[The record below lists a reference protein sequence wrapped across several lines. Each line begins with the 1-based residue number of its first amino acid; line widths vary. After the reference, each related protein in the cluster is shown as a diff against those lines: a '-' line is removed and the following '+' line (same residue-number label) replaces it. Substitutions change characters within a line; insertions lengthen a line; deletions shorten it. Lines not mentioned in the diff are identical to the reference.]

1 MIKFKSQTLPRDR
14 DRSLITYNL
23 RIRLQRLTYVLTL
36 SNDTTVQVK
45 IESSWT
51 VASFNVKSYL
61 SMRCRKKNCGSYF
74 VNKITEVGKQRQE
87 SSMTCDYT
95 NQKEYL
101 PSKTKEG
108 KKKQLKNRR
117 QIAYENVW
125 QMLIIWELKRKEK
138 CVQEFQ
144 WVDLV
149 DPNGSCQTREQIYF
163 CHIKRKRY
171 INLKIAVWMWV
182 INDLH
187 IWFIRG
193 FWVCWTSFHS
203 LAVLTEMEKQ
213 HISLHKRT
221 FTWRSVFVPFPSF
234 EVENVDSVNKSW
246 NSTFAFER
254 HFVMLLFNF
263 LLLLSRNLETSL
275 LTSTHIPHSVE

>member
-74 VNKITEVGKQRQE
+74 VNKITEVEKQRQE

-108 KKKQLKNRR
+108 KKKPLKKRR

-125 QMLIIWELKRKEK
+125 KMLIIWELKRKEK

-144 WVDLV
+144 WVDLA

-163 CHIKRKRY
+163 GHSKRKRY

-182 INDLH
+182 INDLY

-203 LAVLTEMEKQ
+203 
-213 HISLHKRT
+213 
-221 FTWRSVFVPFPSF
+221 F
-234 EVENVDSVNKSW
+234 DW
-246 NSTFAFER
+246 NGKTAYFA
-254 HFVMLLFNF
+254 
-263 LLLLSRNLETSL
+263 SQ
-275 LTSTHIPHSVE
+275 THIHLALCFRSLSKFWSGKCWLG

>member
-1 MIKFKSQTLPRDR
+1 MAKTTKKWKKYEISYDKIQ
-14 DRSLITYNL
+14 ITNFTEG
-23 RIRLQRLTYVLTL
+23 QR
-36 SNDTTVQVK
+36 Q
-45 IESSWT
+45 
-51 VASFNVKSYL
+51 KSYNIQFKNSVTTTYLCTYFIKWHNRTSENRIVLNRCVVQREKL
-61 SMRCRKKNCGSYF
+61 SFDEMPEKNCGSYF
-74 VNKITEVGKQRQE
+74 VNKITEVEKQRQE

-108 KKKQLKNRR
+108 KKKPLKKRR

-125 QMLIIWELKRKEK
+125 QMLIIWELKREEK

-144 WVDLV
+144 WVDLA

-163 CHIKRKRY
+163 GHSKRKRY

-182 INDLH
+182 INDLY

-203 LAVLTEMEKQ
+203 
-213 HISLHKRT
+213 
-221 FTWRSVFVPFPSF
+221 F
-234 EVENVDSVNKSW
+234 NW
-246 NSTFAFER
+246 NGKTAYFA
-254 HFVMLLFNF
+254 
-263 LLLLSRNLETSL
+263 SQ
-275 LTSTHIPHSVE
+275 THIHLALCFRSLSKFWSGICWLG